1 MKKKTN
7 AMNASTTS
15 TSGPRSIRRS
25 AERTEGTQ
33 AVIATSSIHRS
44 GDRTHYRSPLP
55 AETSAARTLPG
66 PPRRRHCTWRVNSPG
81 RGGVP
86 ARRDGLDQARA
97 SVASATSAGADGCHR
112 RVLMADDLPDPPAR
126 CLLRRFPA
134 GRDHEEAENER
145 GM

>member
-1 MKKKTN
+1 MSSTAN

-33 AVIATSSIHRS
+33 AIIATSSIHRS
-44 GDRTHYRSPLP
+44 GDRTRYRSPLP
-55 AETSAARTLPG
+55 AETSAARTLPDEAAY
-66 PPRRRHCTWRVNSPG
+66 R
-81 RGGVP
+81 
-86 ARRDGLDQARA
+86 ARWDGLDQARA

-134 GRDHEEAENER
+134 GRDHEEADNER